1 VLLLLLV
8 LVCFLVQEVH
18 HLEHDSYDP
27 TDCARSD
34 GDDST
39 NAFSSEV
46 RYSYAPDDPTEGDGN
61 KPEDRPLG
69 SIAIHLSSRQLR
81 WGRGSSGS
89 GRTIRDG
96 PRAT

>member
-1 VLLLLLV
+1 MLLV
-8 LVCFLVQEVH
+8 LFLIQEVQ

-46 RYSYAPDDPTEGDGN
+46 RYSYAPDDPHEGDGD
-61 KPEDRPLG
+61 KSEDRPLG
-69 SIAIHLSSRQLR
+69 SSAIHLSSRQLR
-81 WGRGSSGS
+81 RGRGSSSG
-89 GRTIRDG
+89 GRTIRNG
-96 PRAT
+96 PRTTQPE